1 MAMTSTLLVPG
12 GWQILS
18 GVNPY
23 LAPINRAPPI
33 IWVGLT
39 LLLLVVAV
47 AHAKARMRLGQA
59 PFSEEHGWHFSEDW
73 SPIQD
78 SDWQQL
84 SLNLGLGALSSARAR
99 SNYVWGDHCGVA
111 FVLFVAPGRRVQAD
125 ERGPESM
132 IAFSR
137 ASSPAHIVTLN
148 VESAEWEKFQ
158 TDNWIF
164 LRTKTPQWVRRG
176 KYAVRFVEE
185 AYKNL
190 PVT

>member
-47 AHAKARMRLGQA
+47 AHAKARMRLEQA
-59 PFSEEHGWHFSEDW
+59 RFSEEHGWHFSEEW

-84 SLNLGLGALSSARAR
+84 SLNLGLGALSSTGHAATMFGETTAESRLYCSTLPDEEFR
-99 SNYVWGDHCGVA
+99 QMN
-111 FVLFVAPGRRVQAD
+111 VAPKA
-125 ERGPESM
+125 
-132 IAFSR
+132 
-137 ASSPAHIVTLN
+137 
-148 VESAEWEKFQ
+148 
-158 TDNWIF
+158 
-164 LRTKTPQWVRRG
+164 
-176 KYAVRFVEE
+176 
-185 AYKNL
+185 
-190 PVT
+190 